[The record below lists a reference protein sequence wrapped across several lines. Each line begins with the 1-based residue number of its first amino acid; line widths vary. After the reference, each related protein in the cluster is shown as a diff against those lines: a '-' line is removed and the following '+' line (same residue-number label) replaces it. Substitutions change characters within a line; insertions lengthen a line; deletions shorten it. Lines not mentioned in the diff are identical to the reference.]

1 MFLEMELPY
10 SNIKKFLY
18 FFKRKP
24 SKLSYIFLY
33 FRKWNPALPNLKRK
47 NHQEKFYIFQEI
59 ALTLKKFLYLQKWNP
74 VLSSLNPL
82 NNFLNFSLKI
92 NCTEKIYYI
101 FSKESFS
108 YISIYRTQDFSVQA
122 QNNKKSIPRKTS

>member
-18 FFKRKP
+18 FFKRKL

-47 NHQEKFYIFQEI
+47 N
-59 ALTLKKFLYLQKWNP
+59 KKNSP
-74 VLSSLNPL
+74 R
-82 NNFLNFSLKI
+82 KI
-92 NCTEKIYYI
+92 L
-101 FSKESFS
+101 
-108 YISIYRTQDFSVQA
+108 YISGNRTFLL
-122 QNNKKSIPRKTS
+122 

>member
-18 FFKRKP
+18 FFKRKL

-47 NHQEKFYIFQEI
+47 TKKIHQEKFYIFQEI
-59 ALTLKKFLYLQKWNP
+59 ELSCFNIKKILIFPEMKP
-74 VLSSLNPL
+74 
-82 NNFLNFSLKI
+82 
-92 NCTEKIYYI
+92 CT
-101 FSKESFS
+101 FQPQPSKF
-108 YISIYRTQDFSVQA
+108 FP
-122 QNNKKSIPRKTS
+122 K

>member
-18 FFKRKP
+18 FFKRKL

-47 NHQEKFYIFQEI
+47 N
-59 ALTLKKFLYLQKWNP
+59 KKNP
-74 VLSSLNPL
+74 PR
-82 NNFLNFSLKI
+82 KI
-92 NCTEKIYYI
+92 L
-101 FSKESFS
+101 
-108 YISIYRTQDFSVQA
+108 YISGNRTFLL
-122 QNNKKSIPRKTS
+122 